1 MRPILTIYIRQGS
14 HKIQTGSSRLG
25 LRFCGC
31 NLPCRWIGQ
40 WWCAFSLELLKQWN
54 VSIFPQTS
62 PSPSSSWRCTTLPY
76 LDWVIIQVSCL
87 APSAKC
93 IGALEMHQHIL
104 SRRKVKFGSLWNKCR
119 FISRAWGEERPSTC
133 FCGRSSRV
141 IWSRTTASGV
151 TATLHAL
158 LL

>member
-1 MRPILTIYIRQGS
+1 MHNLTLP
-14 HKIQTGSSRLG
+14 RLG
-25 LRFCGC
+25 HNSGFMPGSLCG
-31 NLPCRWIGQ
+31 
-40 WWCAFSLELLKQWN
+40 
-54 VSIFPQTS
+54 
-62 PSPSSSWRCTTLPY
+62 
-76 LDWVIIQVSCL
+76 
-87 APSAKC
+87 SAKC

-158 LL
+158 LLWENLKFIPGLFAMSGIKIISSYNIHPSHHAQYVRGCATGRARPSNNLFTTSSYFAAQNVTQ